1 MKTVLLFGAGRSTY
15 TLIKYLTNESET
27 LKIKVIICDIT
38 INDFVKKQLK
48 ANYCEF
54 VKLDI
59 CDINSRRKLI
69 SESNLVISM
78 LPPSFHIDIAKDCIY
93 YKVNLIT
100 ASYVSDEM
108 SALDED
114 AKKANI
120 IILNE
125 VGLDP
130 GIDHIS
136 AMDIIN
142 KLKDKNA
149 VIKSFKSHCGGLIA
163 PESDNNPWN
172 YKFTWNP
179 RNVILAGSYG
189 AKYLKNNLVTKF
201 NYNEVFSKV
210 EKVKIP
216 GYGVFE
222 SYANRDSLPYK
233 SKYGLEDS
241 TTILRGTIRAV
252 GFCKAW
258 DVFVQ
263 LGMTSDSGN
272 NLIQRELFNDYVKK
286 TKNEDISK
294 KMNYLDLFEKK
305 YTDNSSNPYKH
316 LYNVL
321 IDKWKLSKN
330 DIDMIVMQHIFDYK
344 INNVNKT
351 LKLSMIVKGDND
363 LETAMAKTVGLPVF
377 FATRLILKGE
387 VNLKGV
393 KIPIHKQLYEP
404 ILHDLMHE
412 GIEFIES

>member
-48 ANYCEF
+48 VNYCEF

-59 CDINSRRKLI
+59 CDVISRRKLI

-172 YKFTWNP
+172 YKFIWNP
-179 RNVILAGSYG
+179 RNVILAGSDG
-189 AKYLKNNLVTKF
+189 AKYLKNNLVTTF

-272 NLIQRELFNDYVKK
+272 NIIQRELFDDYVKK
-286 TKNEDISK
+286 TNNEDIFK
-294 KMNYLDLFEKK
+294 KMNYLDLFDKH
-305 YTDNSSNPYKH
+305 YTDNSSSPYKH

-344 INNVNKT
+344 INKINKT

-363 LETAMAKTVGLPVF
+363 FETAMAKTVGLPVF
-377 FATRLILKGE
+377 FATRLILK
-387 VNLKGV
+387 NKINIKGV
-393 KIPIHKQLYEP
+393 RIPIYKQLYEP
-404 ILHDLMHE
+404 ILDDLINE